1 MGGKTTTSTNQV
13 TIPQDVL
20 DRYNA
25 INAQA
30 AKVAENPFQ
39 KYGTKPE
46 DFVAQFNEQQLK
58 GVQGINDVAGMGPV
72 YENIDKYLNP
82 YTKNVADT
90 TRAQMEQAQE
100 QAQSGALGTAVQS
113 GAFGGDRAGVAAANL
128 ANQNQMA
135 MGSTMANIY
144 NQGYTQAVDTSMND
158 RNRMLG
164 VAGAQLGAGTQ
175 MQQTEQA
182 GLDALINQ
190 FQQEQGYP
198 FQVAQFLANIAM
210 GTGALSGS
218 TTTTTQPAQIFSD
231 RRLKHDIKKIGEAD
245 NGLPIYT
252 FKYKGDEHH
261 QTHVGFMADE
271 VEKKNPDA
279 VGLDP
284 SGYKTVDYDKAAQSM
299 GGAVKEFADGGV
311 AGPYSTTVGQGVG
324 VGSYVPQ
331 AYLPVGE
338 LMMADPDVATAHQSG
353 IVDALESAAAMGK
366 SVVEIRDLLNN
377 PSTKTAGLK
386 GGGAGKFADGGGVQ
400 PKLHGDY
407 LSSTL
412 AAQEAGKDKPELMT
426 AKPAE
431 KQESALGNIA
441 STLGSIA
448 TIAKIIPFSDRRLK
462 HDIKRIGKT
471 EKGLPIYT
479 FKYKGD
485 DREQTHVGFMADEV
499 ERDHPGAVGKR
510 DGYKTVDYSQ
520 AHKFADGGVAGRHG
534 YALDGAVEERLR
546 DAMRLTRDDVPAAQ
560 TLGSLPD
567 ASVMTARDA
576 DNSYRK
582 MPAIFSDEATRI
594 MADREGK
601 GLGEYLSSLGQEA
614 MSAKFADAERRAAN
628 QITSSN
634 SVFNENLPVRGT
646 QTGSNDISSK
656 FDRVRDEALLGLG
669 ANPTRSFGGA
679 DQYDQGMPK
688 LLTVRETFNQENP
701 QSQMRGPD
709 DFRAQPERPSIYQEI
724 GGTIGDIAQNY
735 REAALRE
742 ARKASMGS
750 TASMPPPKMTGPE
763 WLASFRLN
771 ERVPAGMASVINTA
785 VAPFAGAAGLGLGLV
800 GASDAGNA
808 AMDFARQRLVDATDF
823 ADVALST
830 DEKAQEIYRRRA
842 AENFVAE
849 NDAANQAIAEAP
861 LTVDQRPRPRPV
873 EGGVAAGVPT
883 DAYKQMASTMREAGI
898 SNLAGDKLIPTGVVP
913 ADGQMRPR
921 PRPEGLGAAAA
932 PVVAPVVPAKPAA
945 DTRRKI
951 ASVIGSGDGF
961 TDVEYTDGTKER
973 ITGDRNFRNNNP
985 GNMEYGDL
993 AKKYG
998 AVGRDGRF
1006 AVFPDYETGRRAKEA
1021 LLFESGVYDGRTII
1035 TAIEKYAPL
1044 GDGNN
1049 NPEEYAKNVAA
1060 ALGVSVNTPLSSL
1073 TPGQRSAMLTAMEK
1087 EEGSGSGVS
1096 TYSTTPLGAD
1106 GSPVPLRGGVAGGAG
1121 NEGVAGGAG
1130 SQGRRGGVKP
1140 YDERNTLGQILYD
1153 EDGRLNKN
1161 AMLSLFAGLGD
1172 MLSSPSPFLLP
1183 AIGAG
1188 VAGAAKTYMAREEQ
1202 VADIAKRQAETNEI
1216 EVATDVSR
1224 FFSAIPG
1231 SDGFPLVIIGPGK
1244 AITLT
1249 EFLKNPIE
1257 FSTGDEGRDAAILQE
1272 AQRIAG
1278 EGGANTPSGGPQGAP
1293 SGVRW
1298 SDASNEAVQKA
1309 IDKLENRPGD
1319 FSSNDKESRLIM
1331 EGASQ
1336 ARSAA
1341 LANKPN
1347 SNELA
1352 FTVSSA
1358 IGANNMGTAEGYL
1371 SSTFLPVLNAALR
1384 SVDPSL
1390 EISDADDQQ
1399 QILRKLS
1406 RLSAANMTPEEQ
1418 RAASVFQEF
1427 VSVSP
1432 DLRMT
1437 PEAAATI
1444 TASMMLQDQ
1453 DAIDRANY
1461 YSAFMSRAG
1470 SGVTMSDVDAAYAN
1484 EYSEMHQIEKDA
1496 MKQLLLLSSDRE
1508 KGGTV
1513 RDFFSAIN
1521 SGSAN
1526 QADAQAVLT
1535 YILGEENTPPL
1546 LARWLIKGM

>member
-1 MGGKTTTSTNQV
+1 MGGKTTTSTNKV

-25 INAQA
+25 VNTQA

-39 KYGTKPE
+39 KYGTTQE

-58 GVQGINDVAGMGPV
+58 GVQGINDVAGMGAV
-72 YENIDKYLNP
+72 YENVDKYLNP

-90 TRAQMEQAQE
+90 TRAQLEQANE

-128 ANQNQMA
+128 SNQQNLA

-144 NQGYTQAVDTSMND
+144 NQGYTQAIDTSMND

-182 GLDALINQ
+182 GIDALINQ

-218 TTTTTQPAQIFSD
+218 TTTTTQPAPAFSD

-271 VEKKNPDA
+271 VEKTNPDA

-299 GGAVKEFADGGV
+299 GGGVNAGRSGEGYADGGV

-324 VGSYVPQ
+324 TGSYVPQ

-338 LMMADPDVATAHQSG
+338 LMMADPATAAQSQSNFLDT
-353 IVDALESAAAMGK
+353 INSAA
-366 SVVEIRDLLNN
+366 
-377 PSTKTAGLK
+377 TAGSSVLEFRDK
-386 GGGAGKFADGGGVQ
+386 LRELNANKKAYGGVAGGYAGGGGVEPQ
-400 PKLHGDY
+400 VHDDY

-412 AAQEAGKDKPELMT
+412 AAQEAGKDKKELMT
-426 AKPAE
+426 AG
-431 KQESALGNIA
+431 QQSGQQGSALGNIA
-441 STLGSIA
+441 STIGSVA
-448 TIAKIIPFSDRRLK
+448 TIAQALPIIFSDRRLK

-485 DREQTHVGFMADEV
+485 NREQTHVGFMADEV
-499 ERDHPGAVGKR
+499 ERDHPEAVGKR

-520 AHKFADGGVAGRHG
+520 AHKFADGGAAGRHG
-534 YALDGAVEERLR
+534 YALDGAVEERIR
-546 DAMRLTRDDVPAAQ
+546 DAMRKAAAAESNLRLTRDEIPAVQ
-560 TLGSLPD
+560 NLGDLPD
-567 ASVMTARDA
+567 ARVVAAEAPVGVAPEKYIGPKTRGEGYIGPNSRGEAASYYLGLNKPTSNQMDDLFVSQGMT
-576 DNSYRK
+576 K
-582 MPAIFSDEATRI
+582 AIENLLPPRPTAVAAEAPTGVVPE
-594 MADREGK
+594 AENDTTVP
-601 GLGEYLSSLGQEA
+601 EYLSDLRIPLRMG
-614 MSAKFADAERRAAN
+614 AALSGPLN
-628 QITSSN
+628 
-634 SVFNENLPVRGT
+634 VL
-646 QTGSNDISSK
+646 
-656 FDRVRDEALLGLG
+656 A
-669 ANPTRSFGGA
+669 AGGA
-679 DQYDQGMPK
+679 G
-688 LLTVRETFNQENP
+688 L
-701 QSQMRGPD
+701 
-709 DFRAQPERPSIYQEI
+709 
-724 GGTIGDIAQNY
+724 
-735 REAALRE
+735 
-742 ARKASMGS
+742 
-750 TASMPPPKMTGPE
+750 
-763 WLASFRLN
+763 
-771 ERVPAGMASVINTA
+771 
-785 VAPFAGAAGLGLGLV
+785 AGLGLGIA
-800 GASDAGNA
+800 GFPDAGNQA
-808 AMDFARQRLVDATDF
+808 IDFAGNRVNDWLDASSVVLGTDKGIEE
-823 ADVALST
+823 V
-830 DEKAQEIYRRRA
+830 YREA
-842 AENFVAE
+842 AARDAAAE
-849 NDAANQAIAEAP
+849 NDAANRAVAEAP
-861 LTVDQRPRPRPV
+861 LTVDQRPKPRPV
-873 EGGVAAGVPT
+873 VGGVAPEKYIGPNSRSEAADYYLGLNKPT
-883 DAYKQMASTMREAGI
+883 DDQLLDVLI
-898 SNLAGDKLIPTGVVP
+898 SQGLTEPGDNLLPPAPTGVVP
-913 ADGQMRPR
+913 VSAPVDGQMRPK
-921 PRPEGLGAAAA
+921 PRPEGLGAAA
-932 PVVAPVVPAKPAA
+932 APVVPAKPAA

-961 TDVEYTDGTKER
+961 TDVVYTDGTKDR
-973 ITGDRNFRNNNP
+973 VTGNLNFRNNNP

-998 AVGRDGRF
+998 AVGTDGRF
-1006 AVFPDYETGRRAKEA
+1006 AVFPDYETGRKAQEA
-1021 LLFESGVYDGRTII
+1021 LLFNSGVYEGKTIGS
-1035 TAIEKYAPL
+1035 AIAKYAPL

-1049 NPEEYAKNVAA
+1049 DPVAYANNVAA
-1060 ALGVSVNTPLSSL
+1060 ALGVPVDTPLSAL
-1073 TPGQRSAMLTAMEK
+1073 NPEQRNAMLTAMEK
-1087 EEGSGSGVS
+1087 QEGGGGLS
-1096 TYSTTPLGAD
+1096 TFSTTPLGAD

-1121 NEGVAGGAG
+1121 GE
-1130 SQGRRGGVKP
+1130 GRRGGVKP
-1140 YDERNTLGQILYD
+1140 YEDRNALGKMMYD
-1153 EDGRLNKN
+1153 EDGKMNKN
-1161 AMLSLFAGLGD
+1161 ALLSLLAGFGD
-1172 MLSSPSPFLLP
+1172 MVSSPSPFLLP

-1188 VAGAAKTYMAREEQ
+1188 VAGAARTYMAREEQ
-1202 VADIAKRQAETNEI
+1202 LADIAQKQAETNQT

-1249 EFLKNPIE
+1249 EFLKNPVE

-1496 MKQLLLLSSDRE
+1496 MKQLLLLSGDRD

-1526 QADAQAVLT
+1526 QADAQAVLS

>member
-25 INAQA
+25 VNTQA

-39 KYGTKPE
+39 KYGTTAE
-46 DFVAQFNEQQLK
+46 DFVAQFNEQQNK
-58 GVQGINDVAGMGPV
+58 GVAGINAVAGMGAA
-72 YENIDKYLNP
+72 YENVDKYLNP
-82 YTKNVADT
+82 YIKNVADT

-144 NQGYTQAVDTSMND
+144 NQGYTQAIDTSMND

-271 VEKKNPDA
+271 VEKTNPDA

-299 GGAVKEFADGGV
+299 GGGVHSHNKGEAFADGGV

-338 LMMADPDVATAHQSG
+338 LMMADPAAATAHQTN
-353 IVDALESAAAMGK
+353 VLDALNSAAAMGK
-366 SVVEIRDLLNN
+366 SVVEIRDLLN
-377 PSTKTAGLK
+377 KKAYGGVAG
-386 GGGAGKFADGGGVQ
+386 GYAGGGGVE

-407 LSSTL
+407 LSGTL
-412 AAQEAGKDKPELMT
+412 AAQEAGKDKNELMT

-499 ERDHPGAVGKR
+499 ERDHPEAVGKR

-534 YALDGAVEERLR
+534 YALDGTVEERLR

-628 QITSSN
+628 QITSSD

-669 ANPTRSFGGA
+669 ANASQAFTDA
-679 DQYDQGMPK
+679 DYYGTNVDQGMPK
-688 LLTVRETFNQENP
+688 LLTARETFNQENP
-701 QSQMRGPD
+701 PSQMRGPD

-724 GGTIGDIAQNY
+724 GGTIGEIAQNY

-750 TASMPPPKMTGPE
+750 TASMPPPEMTWPE
-763 WLASFRLN
+763 YLASL
-771 ERVPAGMASVINTA
+771 EVVPTGLGAIQEVGTRIGDALEIPVRINLGAASQI
-785 VAPFAGAAGLGLGLV
+785 GGLAAGLFGYP
-800 GASDAGNA
+800 DAGNQA
-808 AMDFARQRLVDATDF
+808 VNFARDQFGNAALAAQDLVGSAEDRE
-823 ADVALST
+823 S
-830 DEKAQEIYRRRA
+830 RA
-842 AENFVAE
+842 ANR
-849 NDAANQAIAEAP
+849 AIAAAP

-873 EGGVAAGVPT
+873 EGGVAAGAPGVE
-883 DAYKQMASTMREAGI
+883 DESARFYRMAAANRFNAENA
-898 SNLAGDKLIPTGVVP
+898 APTGVAPVE
-913 ADGQMRPR
+913 GQMRPR

-932 PVVAPVVPAKPAA
+932 PVVAGDLGAAKPAA
-945 DTRRKI
+945 PVIVGTTMTPAEKGSPFDLDRLAAATRLQESGSPSGNYG
-951 ASVIGSGDGF
+951 AIGKPVKRGDGF
-961 TDVEYTDGTKER
+961 DYAYGAYGIMGANIPSWTKEVLGKSMTPDEFLR
-973 ITGDRNFRNNNP
+973 DPQAQDTVAKAKLA
-985 GNMEYGDL
+985 EYH
-993 AKKYG
+993 AKYG
-998 AVGRDGRF
+998 NIEDVASMWFSGKPFENNTSVDATSGMTVPEYVSDMVSNYYGGGVGP
-1006 AVFPDYETGRRAKEA
+1006 AAN
-1021 LLFESGVYDGRTII
+1021 YDIASI
-1035 TAIEKYAPL
+1035 P
-1044 GDGNN
+1044 
-1049 NPEEYAKNVAA
+1049 
-1060 ALGVSVNTPLSSL
+1060 
-1073 TPGQRSAMLTAMEK
+1073 
-1087 EEGSGSGVS
+1087 
-1096 TYSTTPLGAD
+1096 
-1106 GSPVPLRGGVAGGAG
+1106 GGVAGGAG
-1121 NEGVAGGAG
+1121 QGTVFGAG
-1130 SQGRRGGVKP
+1130 NEGRRGGVKP
-1140 YDERNTLGQILYD
+1140 YEERNALGRVLYD

-1188 VAGAAKTYMAREEQ
+1188 VAGAAKTYMAREGQ
-1202 VADIAKRQAETNEI
+1202 VADIAKTQAETNEI